1 MKRIKVMTITIMLLT
16 AGAIFSAFVYSDND
30 SKKAHDNHSTSVND
44 SASPLFWY
52 HVNGSNVG
60 ELIRDQ
66 TYTKDE
72 AAGNITP
79 CDGNGAVCAVGGS
92 TNNLE
97 GQSISTAI
105 APGDNFRIKEN

>member
-1 MKRIKVMTITIMLLT
+1 MTIAIMLLT
-16 AGAIFSAFVYSDND
+16 AGAVFSAFVYSDNG
-30 SKKAHDNHSTSVND
+30 KKAHSNHSTLVKESS
-44 SASPLFWY
+44 SALFWY

-60 ELIRDQ
+60 ELIEDQ
-66 TYTKDE
+66 TYTKDA

-92 TNNLE
+92 TNDLE

-105 APGDNFRIKEN
+105 APGDDFRIKEN